1 MRRVSFTA
9 TAQPAA
15 EPVTLGEL
23 RAQIRADDGAD
34 DALLMGYLVAAR
46 QHAEAYLGRPI
57 LPTPMRAQIEDWHG
71 TRDIGGPLW
80 LDAPVI
86 SVDSVTYT
94 AGDGEPATWSGYILR
109 PHPGGCKKLRPAT
122 GADWPTLGTDPLIT
136 IDITAGWTI
145 DLLPGTVSTAIIQ
158 TAAHWFNVR
167 ESVNIGNITG
177 EIPETGL
184 KLLRPLR
191 WRLIG

>member
-1 MRRVSFTA
+1 MQRVSFTA

-46 QHAEAYLGRPI
+46 QHVEAYLGRPI
-57 LPTPMRAQIEDWHG
+57 LPTPMQAEIEDWAG
-71 TRDIGGPLW
+71 TRENGGPLW

-94 AGDGEPATWSGYILR
+94 GADGQPAVWNDFIVR

-122 GADWPTLGTDPLIT
+122 GADWPALGPDPVIT
-136 IDITAGWTI
+136 ITITAGWRI
-145 DLLPGTVSTAIIQ
+145 DLLPQTVATAILQ

-167 ESVNIGNITG
+167 EVVNIGNITS
-177 EIPETGL
+177 EIPETGKALL
-184 KLLRPLR
+184 KPHR

>member
-1 MRRVSFTA
+1 MRVSFTA
-9 TAQPAA
+9 TAQPAG
-15 EPVTLGEL
+15 EPVTPAEL
-23 RAQIRADDGAD
+23 RAQIRADHGAD
-34 DALLMGYLVAAR
+34 DALLLGYLVAAR

-57 LPTPMRAQIEDWHG
+57 LPTPMRAQLEDWAG
-71 TRDIGGPLW
+71 TREHGGPLL

-94 AGDGEPATWSGYILR
+94 GADGQPATWNDYILR

-122 GADWPTLGTDPLIT
+122 GADWPALGDDPVIT

-145 DLLPGTVSTAIIQ
+145 DLLPQTVATAILQ

-167 ESVNIGNITG
+167 EVVNIGNITS
-177 EIPETGL
+177 EIPEMGL
-184 KLLRPLR
+184 KLLKPLR

>member
-1 MRRVSFTA
+1 MQRVTFTA

-23 RAQIRADDGAD
+23 RAQVRADDSAD
-34 DALLMGYLVAAR
+34 DALLTGYLVAAR

-57 LPTPMRAQIEDWHG
+57 LPTPMRAQIEDWAG
-71 TRDIGGPLW
+71 TREHGGPLW

-86 SVDSVTYT
+86 TVNSVTYT
-94 AGDGEPATWSGYILR
+94 GTDGQPAGWSDYLIRPA
-109 PHPGGCKKLRPAT
+109 PGGLKALRPAT
-122 GADWPTLGTDPLIT
+122 GADWPALGDDPLIT

-145 DLLPGTVSTAIIQ
+145 DLLPASVTVAICQ

-167 ESVNIGNITG
+167 EVVNIGNISS

-184 KLLRPLR
+184 KLLRPHR

>member
-1 MRRVSFTA
+1 MQRVSFTA
-9 TAQPAA
+9 TAQPAE

-23 RAQIRADDGAD
+23 RAQANIDDSAS

-46 QHAEAYLGRPI
+46 QHAESYLGRPI
-57 LPTPMRAQIEDWHG
+57 LPTPMRAQIEDWAG
-71 TRDIGGPLW
+71 TRDQGGPIW

-94 AGDGEPATWSGYILR
+94 GADGLPAAWTDYLIR
-109 PHPGGCKKLRPAT
+109 PAPGGLKALRPAT
-122 GADWPTLGTDPLIT
+122 GADWPTLGDDPVIT
-136 IDITAGWTI
+136 IDITAGWAI
-145 DLLPGTVSTAIIQ
+145 DLLPASVTVAICQ

-167 ESVNIGNITG
+167 EVVNIGNISS
-177 EIPETGL
+177 EIPETG
-184 KLLRPLR
+184 KALLRPLR

>member
-1 MRRVSFTA
+1 MQRVSFTA

-23 RAQIRADDGAD
+23 RAQVRVDDGAD

-57 LPTPMRAQIEDWHG
+57 LPTPMRAEIEGWAG
-71 TRDIGGPLW
+71 TRDMGGPLW

-86 SVDSVTYT
+86 TVNSVTYT
-94 AGDGEPATWSGYILR
+94 GADGLPAVWNDFILR
-109 PHPGGCKKLRPAT
+109 PAPGGLKALRPAT
-122 GADWPTLGTDPLIT
+122 GADWPTLGDDPVIT
-136 IDITAGWTI
+136 ITITAGWTI
-145 DLLPGTVSTAIIQ
+145 DLLPAQVTVAILEI
-158 TAAHWFNVR
+158 AAHWFNVR
-167 ESVNIGNITG
+167 EVVNIGSITS
-177 EIPETGL
+177 EIPETG
-184 KLLRPLR
+184 KALLRPLR